1 MSILSSLTDAI
12 VSFFTPSVV
21 SDSDT
26 LHQDDS
32 SPDGPLAGPN
42 SSHGGG
48 PSRDDAEG
56 VDAQEGPLLRF
67 RDGLSGDIVMRIPF
81 GYLVKTY
88 PSVHDFLKNHVMC
101 VAKAPPSFLLLM
113 LTFPADFPEAN
124 FDFVREWADVEKLFA
139 DAGGGGAAADPGG
152 SLEQSAE
159 DHNLDHDTEDGG
171 LDLTLL
177 VKPTPDLCVLTCDEY
192 TDLLDEFSK
201 ERFPNRPKF
210 EEIPL
215 HVHEAEG
222 LFAPRLPAPRTRTPA
237 FADIPHSWL
246 KDKRYRDAEDYPALK
261 RERWVEILE
270 EFNFFC
276 TTTSIEDYLLDPR
289 PRPRYNDW
297 NFERAIISANTMR
310 ALVFVPV
317 NRDQVTDDFLHV
329 VREWITRKKDD
340 HTDSAILKEILT
352 KKDMRGITLFDAV
365 LKWFL
370 ASMPLRGTR
379 QSPSNVKF
387 AYEYSK
393 IGVLSPK
400 SAQESRGLHDQ
411 YMFNVAQFDRFCC
424 LLEEHGVFDDFLAES
439 TFARNWYSLTVQAKA
454 RLPYSCD
461 MQIEV
466 PPEIEH
472 WFEPHLRAERRL
484 RRQAARRATLGLEE
498 FLSDLEAE
506 AAREWAKVGGQAE
519 IVEQRDKNDQQD
531 GGSRLALTL
540 FAPGG
545 LGGGEQSGGLVEHL
559 GGLGGGEQPR
569 EEGGEEL
576 ISDRQDE
583 IVEPSGG
590 LGGGEQPREEGGEEF

>member
-1 MSILSSLTDAI
+1 MLSSLTDAV

-21 SDSDT
+21 SDSRP
-26 LHQDDS
+26 QDS
-32 SPDGPLAGPN
+32 ADGPLAGPN
-42 SSHGGG
+42 SSHGEGPS
-48 PSRDDAEG
+48 PSRDDAEFVSG
-56 VDAQEGPLLRF
+56 EGPLLRF

-177 VKPTPDLCVLTCDEY
+177 VKPTPDLYVLTCDEY
-192 TDLLDEFSK
+192 ADLLLEFSK
-201 ERFPNRPKF
+201 ERHPNPKF

-215 HVHEAEG
+215 HEGEG
-222 LFAPRLPAPRTRTPA
+222 LFAPRLPAPRTIV

-261 RERWVEILE
+261 REKWVEILE
-270 EFNFFC
+270 EFNFFW
-276 TTTSIEDYLLDPR
+276 TSDSEEEDL
-289 PRPRYNDW
+289 
-297 NFERAIISANTMR
+297 
-310 ALVFVPV
+310 LVFGGQRRAAMRHRRVPV

-329 VREWITRKKDD
+329 VREWITRKKDEFINGAPD
-340 HTDSAILKEILT
+340 TTTTLEEILT
-352 KKDMRGITLFDAV
+352 KKDMEGTTLFDAV
-365 LKWFL
+365 LKGL
-370 ASMPLRGTR
+370 LDVYLIQCRKAHPA
-379 QSPSNVKF
+379 NVKF

-393 IGVLSPK
+393 IGLLSPK
-400 SAQESRGLHDQ
+400 SARENRRLHDQ
-411 YMFNVAQFDRFCC
+411 CIFNVAQFDRFCC
-424 LLEEHGVFDDFLAES
+424 LLEEHGVFDDFMTASTWARDWYSEYMDEDKLWRRDAHRRLSEWHLETPEFQRWFDPHLLAE
-439 TFARNWYSLTVQAKA
+439 
-454 RLPYSCD
+454 
-461 MQIEV
+461 
-466 PPEIEH
+466 
-472 WFEPHLRAERRL
+472 
-484 RRQAARRATLGLEE
+484 RRQAARHATLGLEE

-506 AAREWAKVGGQAE
+506 AAREWAKIGGQAE
-519 IVEQRDKNDQQD
+519 IVDDHASDQQD
-531 GGSRLALTL
+531 EIVE
-540 FAPGG
+540 P
-545 LGGGEQSGGLVEHL
+545 SGGL
-559 GGLGGGEQPR
+559 LGGGEQPR

-576 ISDRQDE
+576 ISDRDE

-590 LGGGEQPREEGGEEF
+590 FLGGGEQPREEGGEKILTAE